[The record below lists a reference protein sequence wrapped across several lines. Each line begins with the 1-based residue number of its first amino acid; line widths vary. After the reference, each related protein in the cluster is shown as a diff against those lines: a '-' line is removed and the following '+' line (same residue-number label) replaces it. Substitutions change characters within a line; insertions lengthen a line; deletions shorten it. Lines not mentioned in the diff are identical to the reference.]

1 MRERDNGRETGQ
13 PRLGQVAWQT
23 GEPIHLPAGAVRAQ
37 GDAWPQVRSPERL
50 AQVGDLAAQ
59 AAHVSAVIVQAL
71 AGVLEGM
78 EPSAE
83 ELIARRED
91 IASATLVAANGRLA
105 AVGVTLLDLQ
115 IVELVWVG

>member
-1 MRERDNGRETGQ
+1 MRERDNGRQARQ
-13 PRLGQVAWQT
+13 PRLSQVAWQT
-23 GEPIHLPAGAVRAQ
+23 GEPIPLPAGAVRAY

-78 EPSAE
+78 EPTAE
-83 ELIARRED
+83 ELAARRED
-91 IASATLVAANGRLA
+91 IASATLVSANSRLS
-105 AVGVTLLDLQ
+105 AVGVALLDLQ
-115 IVELVWVG
+115 IVELAWV

>member
-105 AVGVTLLDLQ
+105 AVGVALLDLQ